1 VRIVIVTPAVP
12 HPFGDTAARWFHVLI
27 TELLARGHE
36 VVALA
41 ATEEPDERISEAKSR
56 LSKQGGQLTLHCH
69 RLKVDSI
76 ALRRKWQNLL
86 RPRSELLQD
95 AVLIGLLQRELAKGY
110 DVLHLEQMSTGWLGL
125 GVPRALLNVHYFDL
139 IDWAAKENT
148 TFSDRK
154 ALWLAQRATR
164 RLLQGVKN
172 VRLLTPRLKEVAEA
186 INPKGRYWVVPLALD
201 TALYAMQPP
210 AQEPLVGL
218 IGSMHWE
225 PSRSAAERLIT
236 RIWPLVKR
244 GFPQAKLYIAG
255 WNAAKYLQK
264 YSSRQDLTL
273 AENLAHPSEFFS
285 KAAVMVYAPSRGSGM
300 KVKVME
306 SMAYGVPVVTT
317 WEGVE
322 GIDYQN
328 GRECWVAETDQELAD
343 RTCRLLENPAECQ
356 QMRDA
361 ARCLID
367 EHYSPRPVLDK
378 MIAVYEQ
385 MIALPNIIPAP
396 LFDSKSVI

>member
-1 VRIVIVTPAVP
+1 MRIIVVTPAVP
-12 HPFGDTAARWFHVLI
+12 HPFGDTAARWFYVLI

-41 ATEEPDERISEAKSR
+41 ATEEPDERISEVKQW
-56 LSKQGGQLTLHCH
+56 LSKRGGQLTLHCH
-69 RLKVDSI
+69 RLKVDSVT
-76 ALRRKWQNLL
+76 LRRKWQNLV

-95 AVLIGLLQRELAKGY
+95 STLTGLLQQELAKGY

-125 GVPRALLNVHYFDL
+125 DVPRALLNVHFFDV
-139 IDWAAKENT
+139 IDWAGMQNMGFRE
-148 TFSDRK
+148 RK
-154 ALWLAQRATR
+154 ALWQARRATR
-164 RLLQGVKN
+164 HLLHGIN
-172 VRLLTPRLKEVAEA
+172 NIRLLTPRLKEMAA
-186 INPKGRYWVVPLALD
+186 SINPKGRYWVVPLALD

-210 AQEPLVGL
+210 AQEPVVGL

-236 RIWPLVKR
+236 RIWPLVKQ
-244 GFPQAKLYIAG
+244 GFPQAKLYVAG

-264 YSSRQDLTL
+264 HSSRQDLTL
-273 AENLAHPSEFFS
+273 AENLAHASDFFS

-306 SMAYGVPVVTT
+306 AMAYGVPVVTT

-328 GRECWVAETDQELAD
+328 GRECWVAETDEKLAGKV
-343 RTCRLLENPAECQ
+343 CRLLENSAERQ
-356 QMRDA
+356 QMREA
-361 ARCLID
+361 ARTLI
-367 EHYSPRPVLDK
+367 EQCYSPHPVVDK

-385 MIALPNIIPAP
+385 LIAAP
-396 LFDSKSVI
+396 KAHPHASLCI